1 MKKNSSFKHK
11 SVDLRFQKIIGHRK
25 KSKDKKNTVLFTE
38 KPNLESS
45 NKIESQIFKNTS
57 KHTNYFSSIMN
68 PLKNFLSVR
77 NTRKSLGN
85 ILIEYHGI
93 NKNSN
98 PVQTDNN
105 KEEFM
110 KKRIKNLWSLVR
122 KKVFLSIKMKSR

>member
-1 MKKNSSFKHK
+1 MKKNSSFKNK

-38 KPNLESS
+38 ESNLES
-45 NKIESQIFKNTS
+45 NNNIESQISKNTS
-57 KHTNYFSSIMN
+57 KHKNYFSSMMN
-68 PLKNFLSVR
+68 PLKNFLSIR
-77 NTRKSLGN
+77 NSRKSQGN

-93 NKNSN
+93 NSSSN
-98 PVQTDNN
+98 HVQTDNN

-110 KKRIKNLWSLVR
+110 KKRIKSLWSLVR